1 MEPRSLT
8 DKEQIYRTI
17 ERIRISGNTF
27 LSGGWQ
33 QGCEFVGS
41 ALNRQGVNRVL
52 LLTDG
57 LANEGV
63 TSPHQLASMARQQ
76 KQQGVTTTT
85 FGVGMGYNE
94 DLLARMAN
102 EGGGAFYFIDNPDQ
116 AEALFEEE
124 LKDLFNVV
132 GQNLTVAIETEA
144 EVKSLKQIYEFP
156 FKEERGALV
165 YQLGDLYAEE
175 DRTQIFELKLRAL
188 DEGEIKLGQVTISY
202 DAIQGDRIK
211 KVERVREI
219 VIQAVPA
226 EEFKRKAPNKEVRK
240 LVLFQQAS
248 GARKEALALADGGE
262 FNQAEKVLLKM
273 AEAITKTRTRDDDLL
288 DLRDQLLE
296 EARDM
301 EFGAQRY
308 DAYSRKS
315 QRSKVAAAGR
325 GMIAV
330 WAGCGMISICA
341 TIYPS

>member
-1 MEPRSLT
+1 MEGLSPQDRLSLVSYGHDVTIEMEPRSVT
-8 DKEQIYRTI
+8 DKEQIHRTI

-94 DLLARMAN
+94 DLLARMAS

-116 AEALFEEE
+116 AEALFKEE

-226 EEFKRKAPNKEVRK
+226 EEFKRKAPNKEVHK

-248 GARKEALALADGGE
+248 
-262 FNQAEKVLLKM
+262 VCP
-273 AEAITKTRTRDDDLL
+273 
-288 DLRDQLLE
+288 
-296 EARDM
+296 
-301 EFGAQRY
+301 QRGF
-308 DAYSRKS
+308 SPGR
-315 QRSKVAAAGR
+315 QR
-325 GMIAV
+325 
-330 WAGCGMISICA
+330 
-341 TIYPS
+341 